1 MKISIKK
8 FAVRVFII
16 ICLCVVIPLVVL
28 SVYISR
34 SMEGFIQDQMSE
46 HVFQNISRNEKN
58 IYDNLMKLAYCSNG
72 IVFDEELQKQI
83 KDSES
88 SHYRTTSYFQSL
100 VSKIA
105 LSSTDKVLES
115 AKVIVFDNF
124 GRVYSN
130 WGMNYRDYYFLLDEE
145 WVKEASEGEGYIVWS
160 MFNPA
165 YIVGDEDDRQY
176 ISLAR
181 AIPDLVVAG
190 KQLGTLILS
199 IDRSEFD
206 RLMMEYADE
215 NDMAFIC
222 TNGGQTLMKS
232 DSSDTVTDEVM
243 REIYLQTE
251 EEKRGRIQENIG
263 GTEYLISYYTL
274 RKPWQFNGQDMK
286 FFYFTDYQD
295 ILAQMSQLMSKIRLF
310 AIVSL
315 VLILVVLVLVVRLM
329 VKPVVD
335 LTQQIN
341 EYTVDKEIKGLDTE
355 RQDEIGDLNRAFCK
369 MAENLT
375 EAFHRLKREQEI
387 QEHYR
392 YEAMRAQLNP
402 HFLFNT
408 LTSIR
413 FMAVIRGANN
423 IVESIDALGGLLK
436 YSFGRDKDQVP
447 VREEL
452 ENVREYIYIQN
463 LRYGDHVRLEADVPD
478 EIQELQIIKF
488 IFQPVVENA
497 IVHGYDSRRQKE
509 LNIRI
514 YGSIE
519 DGKLNM
525 YVEDDGVGIRQ
536 DVIEEFENMHTGT
549 KGRRLTGIGLYNVDK
564 CIRIIFGEEY
574 GLKPGRTE
582 KKGTVVRFILP
593 VIHANPG
600 SGGSYEKA
608 DGRG

>member
-16 ICLCVVIPLVVL
+16 ICLCVVVPLVAL
-28 SVYISR
+28 SIYISR
-34 SMEGFIQDQMSE
+34 NMERFIQDQMSE

-72 IVFDEELQKQI
+72 IVFDEELQEQI

-88 SHYRTTSYFQSL
+88 NHYRTASYFQAL

-115 AKVIVFDNF
+115 AKVIVFDNY

-130 WGMNYRDYYFLLDEE
+130 WGINYRDYYFLLDED
-145 WVKEASEGEGYIVWS
+145 WVKEASEAEGYIVWS

-165 YIVGDEDDRQY
+165 YIIGDEDDRQY

-181 AIPDLVVAG
+181 AIPDMVVAG
-190 KQLGTLILS
+190 RQLGTLILS

-243 REIYLQTE
+243 RDIYLQTE
-251 EEKRGRIQENIG
+251 GEKRGRMQENVG

-286 FFYFTDYQD
+286 FFYFTDYRE
-295 ILAQMSQLMSKIRLF
+295 ILAQISQLMAKIRIF
-310 AIVSL
+310 AVSSL
-315 VLILVVLVLVVRLM
+315 ALILVVLVIVVRLM

-341 EYTVDKEIKGLDTE
+341 EYTVDKEIRGLNTE
-355 RQDEIGDLNRAFCK
+355 RQDEIGDLNRAFCR
-369 MAENLT
+369 MADNLT
-375 EAFHRLKREQEI
+375 EAFHRLKQEQEVK
-387 QEHYR
+387 EHYR

-436 YSFGRDKDQVP
+436 YSFGRDKDQVS
-447 VREEL
+447 VRQEL

-463 LRYGDHVRLEADVPD
+463 LRYGDHVRFEVDVPE
-478 EIQELQIIKF
+478 EILELQIIKF

-497 IVHGYDSRRQKE
+497 IVHGYDSRQQKE
-509 LNIRI
+509 LNVYI
-514 YGSIE
+514 YGNVE

-536 DVIEEFENMHTGT
+536 DVIEEFEGAHAGA

-574 GLKPGRTE
+574 GLKLSRSERT
-582 KKGTVVRFILP
+582 GTV
-593 VIHANPG
+593 IHGDPG
-600 SGGSYEKA
+600 NGGNYEEA